1 MKYSLKI
8 VILLPILIFS
18 SISGKY
24 FDKNPDQ
31 DNSRLPKKLE
41 AGEELVYVVK
51 YSVMRLGEV
60 KLRITDKKNID
71 GKIYYNA
78 IADIDSYPG
87 IPFVNLH
94 QVYETTMTS
103 DYYSKYFKGI
113 IKHSD
118 DTTYSEYHFNYSD
131 SLVNI
136 KEGKINDPTQ
146 NYDTTISV
154 GKKYQD
160 GLSIFY
166 YARMN
171 SGQDKEVAIPTFID
185 KKKVSTDITFE
196 DKSEDV
202 SIDVVDYDVD
212 CVYLEGEAHF
222 ISIFGL
228 TGDFEGWFSNDEAAI
243 PIKARMKVLLGNITL
258 ELKSWKRTE
267 WNPPRYKD

>member
-24 FDKNPDQ
+24 FDKNLDQ
-31 DNSRLPKKLE
+31 DNSKLPKKLE

-103 DYYSKYFKGI
+103 DYHSKYFKGI

-118 DTTYSEYHFNYSD
+118 DTSYAEYHFNYSD

-136 KEGKINDPTQ
+136 SEGKINDQ
-146 NYDTTISV
+146 AQSYDTTISV
-154 GKKYQD
+154 DKRYQD

-171 SGQDKEVAIPTFID
+171 SGQDKEVEIPTFID
-185 KKKVSTDITFE
+185 KKKVNTDITFE
-196 DKSEDV
+196 DKSEEV
-202 SIDVVDYDVD
+202 SIDAVDYDVD

-228 TGDFEGWFSNDEAAI
+228 TGDFEGWFSNDNAAI
-243 PIKARMKVLLGNITL
+243 PIKAKMKVLLGNITL
-258 ELKSWKRTE
+258 ELISWKRTG
-267 WNPPRYKD
+267 WNPPRYKE

>member
-1 MKYSLKI
+1 MKSSLKI
-8 VILLPILIFS
+8 IILLPFFTFFLIS
-18 SISGKY
+18 SKHY
-24 FDKNPDQ
+24 NKNIIQED
-31 DNSRLPKKLE
+31 SRLPKKLE
-41 AGEELVYVVK
+41 VGEELDYVVK
-51 YSVMRLGEV
+51 YSVMRLGEI
-60 KLRITDKKNID
+60 KLRITDKKNIN
-71 GKIYYNA
+71 GKTSYSA
-78 IADIDSYPG
+78 IADIDSYPS

-94 QVYETTMTS
+94 QVYETTMTP

-118 DTTYSEYHFNYSD
+118 YTSYSEYHFNYSD
-131 SLVNI
+131 SLVSI
-136 KEGKINDPTQ
+136 KEGKIND
-146 NYDTTISV
+146 NSSSYDTTI
-154 GKKYQD
+154 GIDKKYQD

-171 SGQDKEVAIPTFID
+171 SGQDKEVSIPTFID

-202 SIDVVDYDVD
+202 SIDAVDYDVD
-212 CVYLEGEAHF
+212 CVHLEGEAHF

-258 ELKSWKRTE
+258 ELKSWKRTG